1 MAEKSR
7 RGFAVMDSAKQK
19 EIASKGG
26 KAAHAKGSAH
36 EFTSEQAREAGRKGG
51 RMAHAKGTAHEFTRE
66 EAQAAGKKGGRAHRR
81 MPSPTQSTTPAE
93 NNISAMPPAP
103 PAPAPSEPMNIPQG
117 MP

>member
-36 EFTSEQAREAGRKGG
+36 EFTSDQAREAGRKGG

-81 MPSPTQSTTPAE
+81 MPSDQLATAAE
-93 NNISAMPPAP
+93 NTSAMPSVP
-103 PAPAPSEPMNIPQG
+103 PTPAPSEPMNIPQG
-117 MP
+117 ML